1 MAQVINTNIASLNA
15 QRNLNTSQSALAT
28 SLQRLSSGLRINS
41 AKDDAAG
48 MSISD
53 RMTSQI
59 RGLNQA
65 SRNAN
70 DGVSLAQTAEG
81 GLSALGDSLQRIREL
96 AIQSANSTNSA
107 SDRASLNA
115 EAQSLL
121 AEISRVASTT
131 QFNGLNL
138 LDGTFSASQFQVGS
152 NANQTISVSIGG
164 ATTNQ
169 IGAYQQAGTA
179 VTGTAFTGANFS
191 ITPSGSTVA
200 TTIGVSAATGSTGNN
215 LVTADSAAAKAVA
228 INAKTA
234 ETGVSAT
241 ATNSL
246 VAATAPTAHSGSLA
260 SGALIINGVSIGAI
274 ASNAL
279 AVTQG
284 QNAATA
290 INAQQSL
297 HGVSAVADASTGKLT
312 LTAADGRNIV
322 ITANTATAD
331 GATAIQNVTGL
342 DASTHA
348 TAASGNDT
356 FTLTVGG
363 VYRSGNTAV
372 AGELEEGDSFVLD
385 GITYEMDTAGGVT
398 SGNVAVSVAGG
409 ATAIATADA
418 IRTAINAQYDLLNTT
433 VHVTSAAGSAA
444 LTIVNNKLGANGT
457 EAAFDDTNVSGGGT
471 TTALVEGVETAGTDA
486 GYTATD
492 VTTYG
497 RLTLSSGSGFTVAGA
512 EANYAGLNTTSA
524 SLTSLSTTDISTVT
538 GANSAIAVVDG
549 ALSQVN
555 TMRAALGAI
564 QNRFTATSSSLQTA
578 SENITAARSR
588 IQDTDFAS
596 ETAALTR
603 NQILQQAGVAMLAQ
617 ANALP
622 NTVLSLL
629 K

>member
-107 SDRASLNA
+107 SDRSSLNA

-138 LDGTFSASQFQVGS
+138 LDGTFTASQFQVGA

-164 ATTNQ
+164 ATTSQ
-169 IGAYQQAGTA
+169 IGSYQQRGTA
-179 VTGTAFTGANFS
+179 ATASAFTGANFT

-200 TTIGVSAATGSTGNN
+200 TTIGVSAQSGATGNN

-234 ETGVSAT
+234 DTGVSAA
-241 ATNSL
+241 ATNS
-246 VAATAPTAHSGSLA
+246 VAGTLPIARSSLA
-260 SGALIINGVSIGAI
+260 SGAMLINGVSIGAI
-274 ASNAL
+274 AASTS

-284 QNAATA
+284 TNAATA
-290 INAQQSL
+290 INAQTSL
-297 HGVSAVADASTGKLT
+297 HGVTAVADASTGSLT
-312 LTAADGRNIV
+312 LTAADGRNIA
-322 ITANTATAD
+322 ITSSAGTAA
-331 GATAIQNVTGL
+331 GAQAVFNATGL
-342 DASTHA
+342 DASTGA
-348 TAASGNDT
+348 NASGHEAESLT
-356 FTLTVGG
+356 FNVAAEGAAGGLTL
-363 VYRSGNTAV
+363 
-372 AGELEEGDSFVLD
+372 GDYLTLD
-385 GITYEMDTAGGVT
+385 GITYEFNTAASTVAAGRVKVT
-398 SGNVAVSVAGG
+398 IAAGG
-409 ATAIATADA
+409 AAATSIDNLE
-418 IRTAINAQYDLLNTT
+418 TAINAQY
-433 VHVTSAAGSAA
+433 A
-444 LTIVNNKLGANGT
+444 LGN
-457 EAAFDDTNVSGGGT
+457 
-471 TTALVEGVETAGTDA
+471 TALVTSGNSATNLTLTSDRLGTGTVGFSDLTQANAGSVATAAGPAGGTAAADGGGVTNRGT
-486 GYTATD
+486 
-492 VTTYG
+492 
-497 RLTLSSGSGFTVAGA
+497 LTLSSGTGFTVAGA
-512 EANYAGLNTTSA
+512 EAAYAGLTTTSA
-524 SLTSLSTTDISTVT
+524 SLTALSTTNIATVS
-538 GANSAIAVVDG
+538 GANDAIAVVDG

-564 QNRFTATSSSLQTA
+564 QNRFTATSASLQTA